1 MSRAGPRDDGSDT
14 DEDQRGHQRLD
25 SGRRSRHTVC
35 VGWEMIM
42 GERGGSVANGGT
54 EMVDARRTASSAR
67 TRGAALVATVVAV
80 LSLLVAATPVSATA
94 SAPTQPSTSDISIT
108 QTPSGGGLPI
118 CLPPLLSLRQTV
130 SETATTFSLRIDVTT
145 RLCAPLEAAA
155 VVYAMPGNGVA
166 WPQTLV
172 ERVDFTLQEAGT
184 TVVTFT
190 KRCDPVQFDVITGA
204 SPPVIFPFFGDFHGP
219 LLFPFDL
226 STSLQW
232 FGCVDPECEEYTP
245 TDVAASPPNATPGTT
260 LTVTGSGFP
269 GTTIEVVLRSPEGTT
284 TPASSSPVVGEDGTW
299 STTVTVPGDA
309 VDGTWIVAANAEDCQ
324 TTATT
329 EVEVSGGQVGG
340 GGDGN
345 GGSTTSTTVVEPEG
359 PDDGGDT
366 TTTVDP
372 TVVAD
377 DDGPGDTPEVAGEVV
392 VSDLPAAAVAASPE
406 VAGASQSSAAAA
418 DDAQVSG
425 LAFTGSA
432 AQLPVAIGIT
442 LLTLGGLVVL
452 SSRRRRS

>member
-1 MSRAGPRDDGSDT
+1 M
-14 DEDQRGHQRLD
+14 
-25 SGRRSRHTVC
+25 
-35 VGWEMIM
+35 
-42 GERGGSVANGGT
+42 
-54 EMVDARRTASSAR
+54 
-67 TRGAALVATVVAV
+67 
-80 LSLLVAATPVSATA
+80 
-94 SAPTQPSTSDISIT
+94 
-108 QTPSGGGLPI
+108 
-118 CLPPLLSLRQTV
+118 
-130 SETATTFSLRIDVTT
+130 
-145 RLCAPLEAAA
+145 
-155 VVYAMPGNGVA
+155 
-166 WPQTLV
+166 
-172 ERVDFTLQEAGT
+172 
-184 TVVTFT
+184 
-190 KRCDPVQFDVITGA
+190 QFDVITGA

-245 TDVAASPPNATPGTT
+245 TDVAASPRNATPGTT

-269 GTTIEVVLRSPEGTT
+269 GTTIEVVLRSPDGTT
-284 TPASSSPVVGEDGTW
+284 TPASSSPVVQEDGSW

-340 GGDGN
+340 GDGS
-345 GGSTTSTTVVEPEG
+345 STTSTTVIEPED
-359 PDDGGDT
+359 PDAGGDT
-366 TTTVDP
+366 TDG
-372 TVVAD
+372 
-377 DDGPGDTPEVAGEVV
+377 DGPGDTPEVAGEVV

-406 VAGASQSSAAAA
+406 VAGTSQSSAAGT
-418 DDAQVSG
+418 DDAQTSG

-442 LLTLGGLVVL
+442 LLTLGGLAVL